1 MDHMMPE
8 LDGVETTRIIR
19 EEIGTDYAKS
29 IPIIALTA
37 NAIVGSEKMFLENGF
52 QAFLSKPIDIM
63 CLDAVIRQWIRRK
76 EHGQAQTGFGGERID
91 GMSGSE
97 DSYEENDVRAEE
109 ASTAPTGPIGFFG
122 EHVLDGVD
130 LVKALARF
138 GGDPAA
144 LKQVLRSYAVN
155 TPPLLAEMR
164 AIAETRRAD
173 ADGTQ
178 FADGAMNAPPPLPE
192 AREAARAR
200 LADYAVKAHGIKGSS
215 RGICAEQI
223 GDLAEALELAAKAGD
238 FEFVAENSTVF
249 LDATGKLIHA
259 TALLLEKF
267 DAAHPKPKRDAPDTA
282 LLGRMRACCENYDMD
297 GVDGAMAELER
308 FDYTSQADLVLWL
321 RARVDSM
328 DFQEIL
334 NRLPASE

>member
-19 EEIGTDYAKS
+19 EEIGTDYAKN

-37 NAIVGSEKMFLENGF
+37 NAVVGSEKMFLENGF

-63 CLDAVIRQWIRRK
+63 CLDTVVRQWLRDKDLEK
-76 EHGQAQTGFGGERID
+76 EQARAAGGGPGSMDGGGNSIEGNIGDAGAQTK
-91 GMSGSE
+91 
-97 DSYEENDVRAEE
+97 
-109 ASTAPTGPIGFFG
+109 TAGFFG

-164 AIAETRRAD
+164 EIVETGARR
-173 ADGTQ
+173 T
-178 FADGAMNAPPPLPE
+178 DGAMNAPKPLAE

-215 RGICAEQI
+215 RGVCAGRI
-223 GDLAEALELAAKAGD
+223 GDLAEALERAAKAGD
-238 FEFVAENSTVF
+238 SEFVSGNNAAF
-249 LDATGKLIHA
+249 LDAAGKMTRA
-259 TALLLEKF
+259 MALLLEKF
-267 DAAHPKPKRDAPDTA
+267 DAAYPKPKRDAPDAA
-282 LLGRMRACCENYDMD
+282 LLRKLRACCANYDMD
-297 GVDGAMAELER
+297 GVDAAMSELER
-308 FDYTSQADLVLWL
+308 FDYASQADLALWL
-321 RARVDSM
+321 RARVDRM
-328 DFQEIL
+328 DFREIL
-334 NRLPASE
+334 NRLPASG